1 MNRSARSQKTPTQQK
16 NNNSSHL
23 IWRWDYQWNSWQEY
37 AMTPFT
43 ISPYCR
49 FGSII
54 NHFLY
59 GPQPSPLPIFDDK
72 TWLNARCDVELSIS
86 TKVPSRI
93 LPRVND
99 LWRITCLGEDFGNSY
114 KSINPVTFAEQ
125 KFGQL
130 ICIANGSHI
139 LRGMSSCGM
148 LKLKIKNEQW
158 PWWFGYWCSQLFV
171 HFHLLTAIY
180 KWILQNILIE

>member
-1 MNRSARSQKTPTQQK
+1 M
-16 NNNSSHL
+16 
-23 IWRWDYQWNSWQEY
+23 I
-37 AMTPFT
+37 PFT
-43 ISPYCR
+43 ISPYIM
-49 FGSII
+49 FGGIVS
-54 NHFLY
+54 HFLY
-59 GPQPSPLPIFDDK
+59 KTHPLPLPNFDDEERPNTK
-72 TWLNARCDVELSIS
+72 HAAELSIS

-114 KSINPVTFAEQ
+114 KSINPVTFAKQ

-148 LKLKIKNEQW
+148 LKLKIKNEQ
-158 PWWFGYWCSQLFV
+158 
-171 HFHLLTAIY
+171 
-180 KWILQNILIE
+180 